1 MSEVRILINI
11 ARPAEQVWALLGGY
25 DWLPRWLDIIESST
39 LAEGGRLRHLK
50 TADGA
55 TIVERLL
62 TFDDDQKQYTYAL
75 LEGPAPV
82 TGYVGTMSAKDDGNG
97 GTVACWS
104 SIFFV
109 QSANEAEVVG
119 EFEAIYRTGLER
131 LKAVVESSG

>member
-25 DWLPRWLDIIESST
+25 DWLPRWLNIIESST
-39 LAEGGRLRHLK
+39 LADGGRTRHLK
-50 TADGA
+50 TIDGG

-75 LEGPAPV
+75 LEGPAPI
-82 TGYVGTMSAKDDGNG
+82 TGYVGMMSAKDDGNG

-104 SIFFV
+104 STFSV
-109 QSANEAEVVG
+109 QGADEAEVVR
-119 EFEAIYRTGLER
+119 EFEALYRKGLER
-131 LKAVVESSG
+131 LKAVVESTD